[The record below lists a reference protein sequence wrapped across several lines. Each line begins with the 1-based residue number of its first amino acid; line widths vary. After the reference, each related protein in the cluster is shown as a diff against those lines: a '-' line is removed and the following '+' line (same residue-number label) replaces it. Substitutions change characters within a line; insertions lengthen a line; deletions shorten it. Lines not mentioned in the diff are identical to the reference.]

1 LATSSREGG
10 GGPAPSGHGY
20 GGITQNFFYFY
31 SSQANSFLFLN
42 FLVILQTMFKSL
54 PFTARKVEATEARL
68 QAIYDAAALGL
79 KGDSLALAAGMLPQ
93 EYRQLCQLDP
103 VAEMAELKGRAD
115 SEREASAFLRD
126 AARNGDAKAALAILQ
141 HAHGWT
147 AKQEIS
153 IDVYQKIS
161 ITQALQEAKERVI
174 DGLITEQK
182 PEVLEYGRQQAT
194 VQN

>member
-1 LATSSREGG
+1 
-10 GGPAPSGHGY
+10 
-20 GGITQNFFYFY
+20 
-31 SSQANSFLFLN
+31 
-42 FLVILQTMFKSL
+42 MFKSIPL
-54 PFTARKVEATEARL
+54 SIRKLEATESRL

-93 EYRQLCQLDP
+93 EYRQLCEFDP
-103 VAEMAELKGRAD
+103 VATMAEQKGRAD
-115 SEREASAFLRD
+115 SEIEASSHLRE

-141 HAHGWT
+141 HVHGWT

-161 ITQALQEAKERVI
+161 ITQALEQAQSRVI

-182 PEVLEYGRQQAT
+182 PEYLESTTLPERIMNAS
-194 VQN
+194 

>member
-1 LATSSREGG
+1 
-10 GGPAPSGHGY
+10 
-20 GGITQNFFYFY
+20 
-31 SSQANSFLFLN
+31 
-42 FLVILQTMFKSL
+42 
-54 PFTARKVEATEARL
+54 
-68 QAIYDAAALGL
+68 
-79 KGDSLALAAGMLPQ
+79 MLPQ

-174 DGLITEQK
+174 DGLITEQSPTLLPTK
-182 PEVLEYGRQQAT
+182 VKHGTTADI
-194 VQN
+194 

>member
-1 LATSSREGG
+1 MGGWVIAWPVTATEASDK
-10 GGPAPSGHGY
+10 
-20 GGITQNFFYFY
+20 IFFI
-31 SSQANSFLFLN
+31 
-42 FLVILQTMFKSL
+42 FLVLIYTATMFKSL

-93 EYRQLCQLDP
+93 EYRQLCQFDP

-115 SEREASAFLRD
+115 SELEASNHLRA
-126 AARNGDAKAALAILQ
+126 AARAGDAKAALAILQ

-161 ITQALQEAKERVI
+161 ITQALQEAQERVI

-182 PEVLEYGRQQAT
+182 PEVLEYANERTRTHAS
-194 VQN
+194 

>member
-1 LATSSREGG
+1 
-10 GGPAPSGHGY
+10 
-20 GGITQNFFYFY
+20 
-31 SSQANSFLFLN
+31 
-42 FLVILQTMFKSL
+42 MFKSL
-54 PFTARKVEATEARL
+54 PFTARKIEATEARL

-93 EYRQLCQLDP
+93 EYRQLCQFDP
-103 VAEMAELKGRAD
+103 VAEMVELKGRAD
-115 SEREASAFLRD
+115 SEMEASVFLRD

-141 HAHGWT
+141 HTHGWT

-161 ITQALQEAKERVI
+161 ITQALQQAQERVI

-182 PEVLEYGRQQAT
+182 PEYIEHASTQERTRAAVS
-194 VQN
+194 

>member
-1 LATSSREGG
+1 
-10 GGPAPSGHGY
+10 
-20 GGITQNFFYFY
+20 
-31 SSQANSFLFLN
+31 
-42 FLVILQTMFKSL
+42 V
-54 PFTARKVEATEARL
+54 
-68 QAIYDAAALGL
+68 
-79 KGDSLALAAGMLPQ
+79 
-93 EYRQLCQLDP
+93 
-103 VAEMAELKGRAD
+103 
-115 SEREASAFLRD
+115 SAKRD

-182 PEVLEYGRQQAT
+182 SEVLEYAKERTRQEA
-194 VQN
+194 

>member
-1 LATSSREGG
+1 MFRIAIDLEKSEISTDHQQLIKDDR
-10 GGPAPSGHGY
+10 
-20 GGITQNFFYFY
+20 
-31 SSQANSFLFLN
+31 L
-42 FLVILQTMFKSL
+42 FKSL

-126 AARNGDAKAALAILQ
+126 AARAGDAKAALAILQ

-174 DGLITEQK
+174 DGLITEQSPTLLPTK
-182 PEVLEYGRQQAT
+182 VTHGTTADI
-194 VQN
+194 